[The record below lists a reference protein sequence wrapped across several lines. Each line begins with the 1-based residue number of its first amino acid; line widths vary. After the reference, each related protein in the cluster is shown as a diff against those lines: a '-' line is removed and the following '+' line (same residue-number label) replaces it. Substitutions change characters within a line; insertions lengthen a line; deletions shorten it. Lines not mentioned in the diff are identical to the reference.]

1 MFDNERKAVF
11 ALIFVIEGKN
21 TKTLKQIR
29 LVKTQKKLIVSIA
42 TSRKVYLLC
51 YTISL
56 TKKME
61 GEIWRES
68 IIKDTYVTIGFSYT
82 YINEHKIDVRCLKI
96 QKTI

>member
-21 TKTLKQIR
+21 TKTLKQTG

-56 TKKME
+56 TKKWRARY
-61 GEIWRES
+61 GE
-68 IIKDTYVTIGFSYT
+68 KV
-82 YINEHKIDVRCLKI
+82 L
-96 QKTI
+96 